1 MTIGS
6 WFHKAGAA
14 SEKALLAADQSDLD
28 EMLGWARW
36 VVSSAERSPG
46 RDWEYGDKQQDK

>member
-46 RDWEYGDKQQDK
+46 PDWEYGDKQQDK